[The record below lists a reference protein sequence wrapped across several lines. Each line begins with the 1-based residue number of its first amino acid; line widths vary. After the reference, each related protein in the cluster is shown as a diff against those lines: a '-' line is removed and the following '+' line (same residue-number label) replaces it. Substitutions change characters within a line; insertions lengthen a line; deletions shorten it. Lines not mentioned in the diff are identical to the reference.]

1 MDKNSKK
8 YKIFKVVLVI
18 VTTVFWTVGITE
30 MSKEFLNEQLNGN
43 SRTQSTDDPYGPD
56 GQKTENIDF
65 VNKYTTSSIF
75 FIIFKIFVLL
85 LGWVVCLVHL
95 YLLIYKVGYDMVFK
109 RVEEDSETDRM
120 VV

>member
-43 SRTQSTDDPYGPD
+43 GRIQSTDGPD

-85 LGWVVCLVHL
+85 LGW
-95 YLLIYKVGYDMVFK
+95 
-109 RVEEDSETDRM
+109 E
-120 VV
+120 